1 MFVYDK
7 NTFLKDENFN
17 LSFSKN
23 DTNVGLH
30 SHEFLEM
37 SYILSGSAEHIIGEK
52 KQKIK
57 AGNIII
63 LDYGTGHKVDKKS
76 EDFLSVNVLFL
87 PEFIDKNLFNCRSFK
102 EVLKTSQIN
111 FIYYDDYYLFS
122 DDEGNILPHFE
133 SMIREFEAQNHGSRE
148 YIRCLVI
155 MVIILLMRKCEKAV
169 EQKGFDKDFEQI
181 TQYIK
186 QHLGE
191 EITLSKLAKIFNRS
205 AASIHQLFPKN
216 LNIKYADFLAD
227 VRVNAACD
235 LLKKGEK
242 TVDEVAASVGY
253 KDAGSFRKIFKE
265 KMGVTPKAYSKKLSA
280 N

>member
-1 MFVYDK
+1 MFIYDK
-7 NTFLKDENFN
+7 KSLLKDENFA
-17 LSFSKN
+17 LSFSQSDKK
-23 DTNVGLH
+23 VGLH
-30 SHEFLEM
+30 SHDFLEM
-37 SYILSGSAEHIIGEK
+37 SYILSGCATHKIGDK
-52 KQKIK
+52 KQALKK
-57 AGNIII
+57 GNIII
-63 LDYGTGHKVDKKS
+63 VDYGTSHKVEEKS
-76 EDFLSVNVLFL
+76 ADFTSVNVLFL

-122 DDEGNILPHFE
+122 DDEGDILPLFD
-133 SMIREFEAQNHGSRE
+133 SMIKEFAAQKNGSRE

-155 MVIILLMRKCEKAV
+155 MVIIKLMRKCEMAAELRKT
-169 EQKGFDKDFEQI
+169 DKDFEMI

-191 EITLSKLAKIFNRS
+191 EITLTKLAKNFNRS

-227 VRVNAACD
+227 VRVAAACKM
-235 LLKKGEK
+235 LKNSDKQI
-242 TVDEVAASVGY
+242 DEIAAAVGY

-265 KMGVTPKAYSKKLSA
+265 KTGLTPKAYAKKLT
-280 N
+280 

>member
-7 NTFLKDENFN
+7 KSFLKDENFG
-17 LSFSKN
+17 LSFSESEKK
-23 DTNVGLH
+23 VGLH

-37 SYILSGSAEHIIGEK
+37 SYILSGSATHIIGDK
-52 KQKIK
+52 RQALKR
-57 AGNIII
+57 GNIII
-63 LDYGTGHKVDKKS
+63 VDYGTSHKVEEKS
-76 EDFLSVNVLFL
+76 ADFTSVNVLFL

-122 DDEGNILPHFE
+122 DDEGDILPLFD
-133 SMIREFEAQNHGSRE
+133 SMIKEFSAQKNGSRE

-155 MVIILLMRKCEKAV
+155 MVIIKLMRKCEKAA
-169 EQKGFDKDFEQI
+169 ELRETDKDFDQI

-186 QHLGE
+186 QHYSE
-191 EITLSKLAKIFNRS
+191 EITLAKLAKIFNRS

-216 LNIKYADFLAD
+216 LNTKYADFLAD
-227 VRVNAACD
+227 IRVAAACEM
-235 LLKKGEK
+235 LKNSDKQI
-242 TVDEVAASVGY
+242 DEIAAAVGY
-253 KDAGSFRKIFKE
+253 KDAGSFRNIFKE
-265 KMGVTPKAYSKKLSA
+265 RVGLTPKTYAKKI